1 MISLLEREKFAD
13 GRNILNFSVDTIDEL
28 ISIPY
33 SFANRENI
41 GHSFRVPAV
50 GSTATL
56 EDTGETIIST
66 NIYNGNWLEK
76 VIY

>member
-33 SFANRENI
+33 SFAKWENM
-41 GHSFRVPAV
+41 GHSYSVPTV
-50 GSTATL
+50 G
-56 EDTGETIIST
+56 TIKFKNNVTTI
-66 NIYNGNWLEK
+66 
-76 VIY
+76 

>member
-33 SFANRENI
+33 SFAKWENM
-41 GHSFRVPAV
+41 GHGYSVPAV
-50 GSTATL
+50 GITKFKNHVT
-56 EDTGETIIST
+56 TI
-66 NIYNGNWLEK
+66 
-76 VIY
+76 

>member
-33 SFANRENI
+33 SFAKWENM
-41 GHSFRVPAV
+41 GHGYSVPTV
-50 GSTATL
+50 GTKKLKKKYVT
-56 EDTGETIIST
+56 TI
-66 NIYNGNWLEK
+66 
-76 VIY
+76 